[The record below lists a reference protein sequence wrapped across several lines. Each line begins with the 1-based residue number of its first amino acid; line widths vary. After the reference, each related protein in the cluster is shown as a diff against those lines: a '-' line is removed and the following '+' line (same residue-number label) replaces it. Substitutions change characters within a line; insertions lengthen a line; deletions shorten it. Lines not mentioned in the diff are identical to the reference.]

1 MANIQVEINEKYG
14 EYLDLIKE
22 ILVDQEGNEI
32 TDNNKAVEI
41 LLESFVAFLQEQ
53 AEHAHDHEGHVHG
66 PDCNH

>member
-53 AEHAHDHEGHVHG
+53 AQHAQEHEHVHG